1 MSQTLKQA
9 ARQRAAQQFQ
19 QRREEHL
26 AREAR
31 NRDLVLQAA
40 TALLERARVISL
52 AEHRI
57 AAALCELEEMT
68 VTTVEAAALRGLEPR
83 QVAKLKRNHREEPR

>member
-19 QRREEHL
+19 KRREEHL

-31 NRDLVLQAA
+31 IRDLVVEAT
-40 TALLERARVISL
+40 TALLERERVITESVTGIIRAGAQVVLTYWAREL
-52 AEHRI
+52 AEGSR
-57 AAALCELEEMT
+57 
-68 VTTVEAAALRGLEPR
+68 R
-83 QVAKLKRNHREEPR
+83 